1 MIAIIPEVRRSRAG
15 STSGG
20 ARRGAGEAM
29 THPIEEQHRRLAVLF
44 EDTRAAFGGG
54 EAGLVRAR
62 FERLREALDAHFDQE
77 DRLYYPPIAAL
88 RPAHR
93 ATVTAIGEAHRWF
106 RQRFGEIA
114 AALDGGSLAAARR
127 AFEEFVDAFAKHE
140 VIEEELVR
148 SLESEVAAVR
158 EG

>member
-1 MIAIIPEVRRSRAG
+1 
-15 STSGG
+15 
-20 ARRGAGEAM
+20 M

-44 EDTRAAFGGG
+44 QDTRSAFGGG
-54 EAGLVRAR
+54 EPERVRAC
-62 FERLREALDAHFDQE
+62 FAGLREALDAHFDQE

-93 ATVTAIGEAHRWF
+93 ATVAAIGEAHRWF
-106 RQRFGEIA
+106 RQRFGEIE
-114 AALDGGSLAAARR
+114 AALDAGSLPAARR
-127 AFEEFVDAFAKHE
+127 AFDEFVEAFAKHE